1 MLKGA
6 IGILLA
12 NEPVRTAV
20 GRNASDTAYKFY
32 PLIAPQ
38 LEQRPYVLLRRTFN
52 PALDCK
58 DAPSELD
65 KPGFDVV
72 VYAETYE
79 QAFNISVLVRDALD
93 GYKGTINDVVF
104 KALWFSNAEDLF
116 SLEDRTVVIRNS
128 YRALI
133 VNV

>member
-12 NEPVRTAV
+12 DTAV
-20 GRNASDTAYKFY
+20 KAAVGKNESDTAWKIY

-38 LEQRPYVLLRRTFN
+38 NERRPYVLLRRTFN
-52 PALDCK
+52 QALDCK

-65 KPGFDVV
+65 KPGFDAV

-79 QAFNISVLVRDALD
+79 QAFEISELIRDALD

-116 SLEDRTVVIRNS
+116 SMEDRTVVIRNS
-128 YRALI
+128 YRALT
-133 VNV
+133 VNA

>member
-6 IGILLA
+6 IGILIED
-12 NEPVRTAV
+12 EPARTAV
-20 GRNASDTAYKFY
+20 GRSAGNTAYKFY

-38 LEQRPYVLLRRTFN
+38 SESRPYVLLRRTFN

-65 KPGFDVV
+65 KTGFDVV

-79 QAFNISVLVRDALD
+79 QAYNISVLIRNILD
-93 GYKGTINDVVF
+93 GYKGTINGVVF

-116 SLEDRTVVIRNS
+116 SMEDRTVVIRNS
-128 YRALI
+128 YRALT
-133 VNV
+133 VNS

>member
-6 IGILLA
+6 IAILIA
-12 NEPVRTAV
+12 DTAIQTAV
-20 GRNASDTAYKFY
+20 GTNGSSTAYKVY

-38 LEQRPYVLLRRTFN
+38 DERRPYVLLRRTFN

-72 VYAETYE
+72 VYTETYE
-79 QAFNISVLVRDALD
+79 EAFNISVLIRTALD
-93 GYKGTINDVVF
+93 GYRGTINGVTF

-116 SLEDRTVVIRNS
+116 SQEDRTVVMRNS
-128 YRALI
+128 YRALT
-133 VNV
+133 VNA